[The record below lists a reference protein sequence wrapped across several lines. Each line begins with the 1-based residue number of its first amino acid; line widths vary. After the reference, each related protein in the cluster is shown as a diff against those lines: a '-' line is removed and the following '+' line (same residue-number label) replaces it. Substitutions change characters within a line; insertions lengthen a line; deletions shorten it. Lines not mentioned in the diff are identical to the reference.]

1 MAAKLLYEDNYH
13 RLQVRMDGADRSI
26 RNPVAV
32 YHKALME
39 YREDLDLEF
48 IVLFEKLLVFYRTM
62 RLRPFEYQ
70 QDRLSRELH
79 IKRTRLEKARSK
91 LVEAGILKENNPG
104 KGKKIRY
111 ELNKNR
117 IIEIVPYLYKMPA
130 DENQKAQT
138 IKELQ
143 TFFEYYLNRKYLRA
157 KVDPSIPDNIHIGA
171 FPIFRPDEVSPDK
184 NPSDEE
190 ENNTDGQS

>member
-1 MAAKLLYEDNYH
+1 
-13 RLQVRMDGADRSI
+13 
-26 RNPVAV
+26 
-32 YHKALME
+32 
-39 YREDLDLEF
+39 
-48 IVLFEKLLVFYRTM
+48 
-62 RLRPFEYQ
+62 LRQFEYQ

-91 LVEAGILKENNPG
+91 LVEVGILKENNPG

-171 FPIFRPDEVSPDK
+171 FPIFRLDEVSPEI
-184 NPSDEE
+184 NSPSKE
-190 ENNTDGQS
+190 ENNTNDEN